1 MSGIEVHGAGLAGS
15 AAAIAARLCGAEVDL
30 YDPSPFPR
38 QKVCGEF
45 LSPEVLPI
53 FEALGLSDQFLGLQ
67 PIQYTELNLQ
77 FGTRSLTSALS
88 EPAFGLSRLA
98 LDHLLVR
105 HAEALGAKLHRQRA
119 PQPASQGQGIRP
131 TVTAWGRH
139 GGAPRAVVPRGQRYF
154 GFKAHLQGDP
164 PALLTLYFHRSTYV
178 GVNQVEGGFTNV
190 CGIAP
195 ESQLAAVRFRIDEF
209 LATLPGFST
218 LLAPLRRSMNWITT
232 GPVLYM
238 QEFKQYCNRQYPA
251 GDALS
256 FLDPFTGS
264 GQLCALLTGAIAGF
278 YAARHTPADAYLR
291 LCEGA
296 LRRPFWAASAIRAIL
311 ATPFAAAAAGLV
323 PVPWLMRAT
332 RPVMNDKLLNV
343 LEMLKKGKPADTR
356 RKIPAGR
363 LTHLGEVSGPTGDG

>member
-15 AAAIAARLCGAEVDL
+15 SAAIAARLCGAEVDL

-53 FEALGLSDQFLGLQ
+53 LDALGLSEQFLELK
-67 PIQYTELNLQ
+67 PVRYTRLHLQ
-77 FGTRSLTSALS
+77 FGTHSQVSALS
-88 EPAFGLSRLA
+88 EPAFGLSRFA

-105 HAEALGAKLHRQRA
+105 HAQAFGATLHRQRA
-119 PQPASQGQGIRP
+119 PRAAAQGQGIRP
-131 TVTAWGRH
+131 TVTALGRH
-139 GGAPRAVVPRGQRYF
+139 AAGSRASAPRGRRCF
-154 GFKAHLQGDP
+154 GFKAHFQGDP
-164 PALLTLYFHRSTYV
+164 LAPLTLYFDRSTYI

-195 ESQLAAVRFRIDEF
+195 EPELAKVRFRVDDF
-209 LATLPGFST
+209 LATLPGFSA
-218 LLAPLRRSMNWITT
+218 LLAPLRRSMSWITT
-232 GPVLYM
+232 GPVLYK
-238 QEFKQYCNRQYPA
+238 QDFNQYCNRQYPA

-278 YAARHTPADAYLR
+278 CAAHHTPADAYLA
-291 LCEGA
+291 LCQGA

-311 ATPFAAAAAGLV
+311 RTPLAATAAGLV
-323 PVPWLMRAT
+323 PVTWLMRAT
-332 RPVMNDKLLNV
+332 RPVMTDKVLML
-343 LEMLKKGKPADTR
+343 LEMLKKENR
-356 RKIPAGR
+356 RILGGR
-363 LTHLGEVSGPTGDG
+363 YPPVGSLTWAR